1 MLKPV
6 ALMVGE
12 SFRVAPGTTALTLVE
27 TVGRLVGLLRPVFL
41 ALLVNGLATAQTS
54 MVVSGAVGLVAASA
68 LKEVLDAVGVSARV
82 RLMVVMGFHFDHK
95 ILDLLGQLPTVEHLQ
110 DAEVADRVRLLTE
123 EQGTLGYG
131 INRLLNVL
139 HNTVFA
145 VGTIV
150 VALSASVWMVIP
162 LVVSAVALTI
172 TPWISR
178 IEEDA
183 ETRSAAPGRQ
193 REALV
198 DALCDPDLSEDSHTH
213 GAQAVLRARLRDSVA
228 AWRAPTEGADRKVAW
243 LTGLESV
250 VFFVAAGLAMVLA
263 ARDAA
268 AGVITVG
275 ALAQAFLLVE
285 HLSGTAGLIKFTG
298 TLAMRSVRSM
308 DRYLWLQDYA
318 RVLGDRPADVGA
330 ALPAGVS
337 LVGVTYRYP
346 GAEAAALGDVS
357 VHFPSGQTVVLVGE
371 NGSGKS
377 TMVNLMLGLLEPTSG
392 QVGVHGRPATERGR
406 VTAVGQDFVR
416 LELTARDAVGFGDEA
431 VLGDDDAL
439 DRAAGLGFAGSV
451 VDRLGEGWEQQLG
464 DSWPGGV
471 GLSQGQWQRLALSR
485 GLLRRGSALACF
497 DEPSSA
503 LDPET
508 ERAMVTSLVNGAARE
523 HLGRD
528 CVVVFVTHRLTAARL
543 ADRIVVL
550 DAGRVAQ
557 IGSHDELIR
566 ADGPYARLYALQASG
581 YVT

>member
-12 SFRVAPGTTALTLVE
+12 SVRVAPGTTALTLVE
-27 TVGRLVGLLRPVFL
+27 TLGRLVGLLRPVFL

-54 MVVSGAVGLVAASA
+54 MVVSGAVGLVVAAA

-82 RLMVVMGFHFDHK
+82 RLMEVMGFHFDHK
-95 ILDLLGQLPTVEHLQ
+95 VLQLLGRLPTVEHLQ

-150 VALSASVWMVIP
+150 VALSASVWLVIP
-162 LVVSAVALTI
+162 LVVSAVALAI

-198 DALCDPDLSEDSHTH
+198 DTLCDPDLAEDSHTH
-213 GAQAVLRARLRDSVA
+213 RAQALLRTRLRDAVA
-228 AWRAPTEGADRKVAW
+228 AWRAPTEGANRKVAW
-243 LTGLESV
+243 VTGLESV

-268 AGVITVG
+268 AGVITLG

-298 TLAMRSVRSM
+298 TLALRSVRSM

-318 RVLGDRPADVGA
+318 QVSGALPADAGA

-337 LVGVTYRYP
+337 LAGVTYRYP
-346 GAEAAALGDVS
+346 GAQAVALADVS
-357 VHFPSGQTVVLVGE
+357 VHFPPGQTVVLVGE

-392 QVGVHGRPATERGR
+392 QVGVDARPATERGR

-416 LELTARDAVGFGDEA
+416 LELTARDAVGFGDQA
-431 VLGDDDAL
+431 LLGDDGAL
-439 DRAAGLGFAGSV
+439 DRAAELGFAASV
-451 VDRLGEGWEQQLG
+451 IERLDAGWEQQLG

-557 IGSHDELIR
+557 VGSHDELIR